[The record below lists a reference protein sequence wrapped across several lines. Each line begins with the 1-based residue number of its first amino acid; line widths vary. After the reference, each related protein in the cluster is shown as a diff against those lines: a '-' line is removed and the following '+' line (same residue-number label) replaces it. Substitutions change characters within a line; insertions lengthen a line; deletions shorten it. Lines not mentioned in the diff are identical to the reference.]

1 MTGKTPRAKNTG
13 QLDFEKVPKEG
24 DTLPKEVLELK
35 KQLSAERMSKQ
46 LERFIFIVITLVLLD
61 MVLYSILGARTVPD
75 ILYSILGARTVS
87 DILFI
92 FPLVVLILLFVRKL
106 VVQILLVLQ
115 KLWALILLCLQ
126 KLRKKD
132 QESELPKDREIEML
146 ENQLEVER
154 QSRQQ
159 GRFIFIAVA
168 IILLDVPFF
177 SALDVW
183 TGSLMLAILELLVL
197 IVLGRQMG
205 VEVVEEILDRIL
217 VTISNRK

>member
-1 MTGKTPRAKNTG
+1 MTGTPSRAKNTG
-13 QLDFEKVPKEG
+13 QLDFEKGPKEG

-154 QSRQQ
+154 QSQQQ